1 VASNADNATAS
12 AVTFYRIDETGC
24 PASCTNLRPTRFV
37 SGIAVDRSNPN
48 HAFISYSGYN
58 AYAVASG
65 TATGHVFEVTYDST
79 THTATWTNRDY
90 NLGDEPIT
98 DIALDSQTGDLFV
111 STDFGVNMLKSG
123 TSQWVPAAGSLPPVA
138 VYGLTIDS
146 NARVLYAATHG
157 RGAWRLSLQ

>member
-1 VASNADNATAS
+1 VTSNADNATAS
-12 AVTFYRIDETGC
+12 AVTFYRIDT
-24 PASCTNLRPTRFV
+24 SSTPTRFV
-37 SGIAVDRSNPN
+37 SGIAIDPSNPN
-48 HAFISYSGYN
+48 HAFISFSGYN
-58 AYAVASG
+58 AYNP
-65 TATGHVFEVTYDST
+65 TQPGHVFEVTYDTGS
-79 THTATWTNRDY
+79 HTATWTNRDY